1 MYAKVNQDK
10 KTVITYPY
18 TYQSF
23 KKDHPSV
30 SLPMKKFEDPQYM
43 KEKYGLIVVVK
54 EEPPYYDQETHYVTW
69 SNIPEYLNGRYVLA
83 VAVREIRPP
92 IEGTMEHDSIKREVD
107 RTRIIELS
115 KTDWTQ
121 LPDVSEEI
129 QLKWRE
135 FRQQLRDIPS
145 QVGYPLDIKWP
156 VRPE

>member
-1 MYAKVNQDK
+1 M
-10 KTVITYPY
+10 
-18 TYQSF
+18 
-23 KKDHPSV
+23 
-30 SLPMKKFEDPQYM
+30 
-43 KEKYGLIVVVK
+43 
-54 EEPPYYDQETHYVTW
+54 
-69 SNIPEYLNGRYVLA
+69 EY
-83 VAVREIRPP
+83 
-92 IEGTMEHDSIKREVD
+92 DSIKSEVD

-135 FRQQLRDIPS
+135 YRQQLRDIPS